1 MTADRLHNGVVETI
15 LAATNWL
22 CDMDGV
28 LVRDDAMIAGADRF
42 LEWLVATNRSFL
54 VLTNN
59 STLTPEQLSK
69 NLSAMGL
76 EVPEDKLWTSAV
88 ATAEFVQTQRPDGTA
103 FVIGELSLHQAL
115 RDVGYREDAE
125 NPDYVVL
132 GETQIFSFD
141 EVATAVQL
149 IHRGSRFVATNPE
162 PTGPSL
168 NGPLPAVGAM
178 AAMIES
184 ASGVSPYFVGKPNPM
199 MIRDALRHLGGH
211 SSNTVLIGDRMETD
225 IRSGI
230 EAGLATVLVL
240 SGVTRR
246 EDVDRFPYGPT
257 RVVNSVV
264 DIISAAQ

>member
-1 MTADRLHNGVVETI
+1 VESI
-15 LAATNWL
+15 LAASHWL

-28 LVRDDAMIAGADRF
+28 LVRDDAMIKGADRF
-42 LEWLVATNRSFL
+42 LAWLVATDRSFL

-59 STLTPEQLSK
+59 STLTPGQLSQS
-69 NLSAMGL
+69 LSEMGL
-76 EVPEDKLWTSAV
+76 DVPEQKLWTSAV
-88 ATAEFVQTQRPDGTA
+88 ATAEFVHLQRPGGSA
-103 FVIGELSLHQAL
+103 FVIGELSVHQAL
-115 RDVGYREDAE
+115 AEVGYREDGE

-132 GETQIFSFD
+132 GETQNFSFD

-178 AAMIES
+178 AAMIER
-184 ASGVSPYFVGKPNPM
+184 ATGVAPYFVGKPNPM
-199 MIRDALRHLGGH
+199 MIREALRRLGGH

-230 EAGLATVLVL
+230 EAGLPTVLVL
-240 SGVTRR
+240 SGVTKRG
-246 EDVDRFPYGPT
+246 DVDRYPYGPT
-257 RVVNSVV
+257 KVV
-264 DIISAAQ
+264 DSVADLIDAVA